1 MRNVHIGW
9 GPVGMT
15 KIKTQSKPKLQLNKV
30 NYTGK
35 LDSEFKLI
43 IISDYEVAPVW
54 QSSNEDIVK
63 VDQDGNITLVGEG
76 TAVITVTSGK
86 LVGRCSIKVVLSK
99 EQQFEKDLKAGK
111 VVLTTSITKTA
122 VVSNKTSLSLNNQT
136 LMGELFTESNGQILE
151 GNSDSYAI
159 WVKEGGEITIN
170 GDGEVRSQDARY
182 SIAVWA
188 QGGEVIINGGKYYNE
203 GEGSDLI
210 YASAGGKV
218 YIYGGEF
225 YPNSMQEGVAGTAND
240 YSALNIKDSD
250 RATSEIV
257 VYGGKFYNFNPADN
271 VSEGPGTNFVAEG
284 YESVEIE
291 PNVWEVRKIKSIID
305 ETKIYYGTITPNLE
319 TFTGYSDFTEQDL
332 INAINNGTLK
342 AVQAQEQENLTAQ
355 LTEFQALV
363 VLIPTNSKLK
373 AFKSELGN
381 EFPFAEKNTGANLH
395 SNGEIIVGDFKVYGE
410 LVTVFNFSGEY
421 LINIHE

>member
-15 KIKTQSKPKLQLNKV
+15 RIKTQSKPKLQLNKV
-30 NYTGK
+30 NYTGE
-35 LDSEFKLI
+35 LNSEFKLD
-43 IISDYEVAPVW
+43 IISDYEIAPVW

-151 GNSDSYAI
+151 GSSDSYAI

-188 QGGEVIINGGKYYNE
+188 QGGKITINGGKFING

-210 YASAGGKV
+210 YASAGGQV
-218 YIYGGEF
+218 IINGGEF
-225 YPNSMQEGVAGTAND
+225 HPSQKQEGVTGTAD
-240 YSALNIKDSD
+240 KYTALNIKDKD
-250 RATSEIV
+250 RDTSSIV

-271 VSEGPGTNFVAEG
+271 KSEGPGTNFVAEG
-284 YESVEIE
+284 YESVEVE

-410 LVTVFNFSGEY
+410 LFSVFNSSAEY
-421 LINIHE
+421 IINIHE

>member
-182 SIAVWA
+182 SMAVWA
-188 QGGEVIINGGKYYNE
+188 QGGNVTINGGKFING

-225 YPNSMQEGVAGTAND
+225 HPSQKQEGVVGTAD
-240 YSALNIKDSD
+240 DFTALNIKDGD

-257 VYGGKFYNFNPADN
+257 VYGGKFYNFNPAN
-271 VSEGPGTNFVAEG
+271 NQSEGPNTSFVAEG
-284 YESVEIE
+284 YESVEVK

-342 AVQAQEQENLTAQ
+342 AIQAQEQENLTAQ

-373 AFKSELGN
+373 AFKSVLGN
-381 EFPFAEKNTGANLH
+381 EFPFAEKNTEANLH

-410 LVTVFNFSGEY
+410 LFSVFNSSTEY
-421 LINIHE
+421 IINIHE

>member
-15 KIKTQSKPKLQLNKV
+15 KIKTQSKHKLQLNKV

-35 LDSEFKLI
+35 LDSEFKLD

-182 SIAVWA
+182 SMAVWA
-188 QGGEVIINGGKYYNE
+188 QGGKITINGGKFING

-210 YASAGGKV
+210 YASAGGQV
-218 YIYGGEF
+218 IINGGEF
-225 YPNSMQEGVAGTAND
+225 HPSQKQEGVTGTAD
-240 YSALNIKDSD
+240 KYTALNIKDKD
-250 RATSEIV
+250 RDTSSIV

-271 VSEGPGTNFVAEG
+271 KSEGPGTNFVAEG
-284 YESVEIE
+284 YESVEVE

-319 TFTGYSDFTEQDL
+319 TFSGYSDFTENDFA
-332 INAINNGTLK
+332 NAIKNGTLK
-342 AVQAQEQENLTAQ
+342 SVLVESQESLVVP

-363 VLIPTNSKLK
+363 ILIPTNSKLK
-373 AFKSELGN
+373 AFKSVLGK
-381 EFPFAEKNTGANLH
+381 EFPFAEENTTANLH
-395 SNGEIIVGDFKVYGE
+395 SNGDVTVGDFKVYGE
-410 LVTVFNFSGEY
+410 LFSVFNSSAEY
-421 LINIHE
+421 IINIHE